1 MVRSLTLAG
10 DGVVRVDWKPDYLR
24 VADMIR
30 EGIRA
35 GEWEPGDQL
44 PSISELSAIMGV
56 SPTTV
61 KNGLRE
67 LKRAGLLYGR
77 PGRGFVAPQK
87 DAGGGGMSPPP
98 PVSGA
103 STGSAGRASYRLG
116 PARRPWTGCESRIQI

>member
-1 MVRSLTLAG
+1 MRSLTLAG

-77 PGRGFVAPQK
+77 PGKGIFVAPQK
-87 DAGGGGMSPPP
+87 DAGGGELP
-98 PVSGA
+98 PVF
-103 STGSAGRASYRLG
+103 RRL
-116 PARRPWTGCESRIQI
+116 SIMV